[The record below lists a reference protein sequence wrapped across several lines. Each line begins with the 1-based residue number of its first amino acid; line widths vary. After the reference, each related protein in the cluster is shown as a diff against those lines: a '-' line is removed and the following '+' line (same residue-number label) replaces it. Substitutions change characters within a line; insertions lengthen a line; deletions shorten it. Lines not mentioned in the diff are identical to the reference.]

1 MTRFKSGRAASRFSK
16 ACLYKVSRKYS
27 KNWLRKTNI
36 KSNLTPEIKYTLKPS
51 NYEAKPWFLHFTA
64 QKSKCPRRF
73 REINPEISRTCSMC
87 PCRVFYECFYWK
99 TIAGNLGSLKTQIS
113 QKIQKNRY
121 LAKTKRKEK
130 PDSQKARQGHIK
142 HVCKISGSI
151 SQIRRGHRTLK
162 EIGVLCLNQPVS
174 LASRNVGISTNRRFH
189 ELEH

>member
-113 QKIQKNRY
+113 QKIQNPNIWLKEKKNR
-121 LAKTKRKEK
+121 KRLGRGTLDTHMKILG
-130 PDSQKARQGHIK
+130 PISHK
-142 HVCKISGSI
+142 H
-151 SQIRRGHRTLK
+151 RER
-162 EIGVLCLNQPVS
+162 
-174 LASRNVGISTNRRFH
+174 
-189 ELEH
+189 